1 MDRKTAPRVIAI
13 EEHYLDCHIGANFAN
28 ADTLLPQHL
37 RQRLEDVGASR
48 LKEMDDAGIDMQVLS
63 HAGPAAQR
71 TDAATAVKLARAAN
85 DRLHHL
91 IQMNP
96 KRFAGFATLPTPDPN
111 AAADELE
118 HAVAGLGFVGGM
130 INGLTNGRFIDE
142 KQFWPLFERAQ
153 ALDVPL
159 YMHPAAPHPAVVES
173 YYKEYAEQRPNL
185 LGAACGFTVEA
196 AVQAIRLVLSGVLDA
211 YPRLKIILGHLG
223 EGVPYLLWR
232 IDHALSRSG
241 NLTRSFRDCFC
252 EHFYVTTSGNFSN
265 PALVCCLMELGAD
278 RILFAVDWPFVSND
292 LGVRWMQDIPLCA
305 EDRQKVLGG
314 NATLLLRI

>member
-1 MDRKTAPRVIAI
+1 MDRKSAPRVIAI
-13 EEHYLDCHIGANFAN
+13 EEHYLDCDIGANFAG
-28 ADTLLPQHL
+28 ADTLLPHDL
-37 RQRLEDVGASR
+37 RRRLEDLGVSR
-48 LKEMDDAGIDMQVLS
+48 LKEMDDAGIDVQVLS
-63 HAGPAAQR
+63 HAGPATQR
-71 TDAATAVKLARAAN
+71 TDAEAAVKLARVAN
-85 DRLHHL
+85 DRLHDI
-91 IQMNP
+91 IQLNP
-96 KRFAGFATLPTPDPN
+96 KRFAAFATLPTPDPKS
-111 AAADELE
+111 AADELE
-118 HAVAGLGFVGGM
+118 RTVADLGFVGGM
-130 INGLTNGRFIDE
+130 VNGLTNGRFIDE

-173 YYKEYAEQRPNL
+173 YYKDYAEQCPNL

-211 YPRLKIILGHLG
+211 YPRVKIILGHLG

-232 IDHALSRSG
+232 IDHALARPG
-241 NLTRSFRDCFC
+241 NLAGSFRDCFC

-265 PALVCCLMELGAD
+265 PAMVCCLMELGVD

-292 LGVRWMQDIPLCA
+292 LGVRWVQDLPLCA

-314 NATLLLRI
+314 NATRLLRV